1 MTDEPTPALA
11 LECVDLHVRYGTF
24 MAVDGVSLV
33 ARPGE
38 ILGLLGP
45 NGAGK
50 TSVVRAITT
59 IVPVTSGTILV
70 NGHDLTDPVAIRTS
84 IGVLPE
90 SNGYPGIQTAKAHL
104 TFYAELFG
112 LDPREA
118 RRQAEHRLRQLGLDD
133 KSQPIGTF
141 SRGMRQRL
149 GLARALINRPAV
161 LLLDEPTLGLDPA
174 GREDLLRQL
183 ASSAVEEGTCVILCS
198 HQLDEVERVCDRV
211 AVMDHGRIVADG
223 TVDHVVAGSGVTQR
237 ARIRVA
243 LGDVLA
249 ADEVLR
255 ALPAVSAVEYDNAR
269 PGDIDVELAPVDGAR
284 SQLLKVLL
292 DARIEPR
299 AFDFQRAALSDA
311 FLALT
316 SRGRET
322 E

>member
-1 MTDEPTPALA
+1 MTEEPTRDVA
-11 LECVDLHVRYGTF
+11 LECVDLQVRYGTF
-24 MAVDGVSLV
+24 TAVDGVSLI
-33 ARPGE
+33 ARPGQ

-59 IVPVTSGTILV
+59 IVPVTDGTILV

-90 SNGYPGIQTAKAHL
+90 SNGYPGAQTARAYL

-112 LDPREA
+112 LNPREA
-118 RRQAEHRLRQLGLDD
+118 RRQTDHRLRQVGLDD
-133 KSQPIGTF
+133 NPQPIGTF

-183 ASSAVEEGTCVILCS
+183 ASSAVDEGTCVILCS
-198 HQLDEVERVCDRV
+198 HQLDEVERVCDRI
-211 AVMDHGRIVADG
+211 AIMDHGRIAAEG
-223 TVDHVVAGSGVTQR
+223 TVDDVVARSGVTGR
-237 ARIRVA
+237 TTLRVA

-249 ADEVLR
+249 ADQALR
-255 ALPAVSAVEYDNAR
+255 GTPAVSAVEYDNAR
-269 PGDIDVELAPVDGAR
+269 PGDIQVELAAVDGAR
-284 SQLLKVLL
+284 GQLLQVLL

-299 AFDFQRAALSDA
+299 AFDFRRAALSDA

-316 SRGRET
+316 SRGRGAP
-322 E
+322 

>member
-1 MTDEPTPALA
+1 MARSWPWTESPSSR
-11 LECVDLHVRYGTF
+11 VR
-24 MAVDGVSLV
+24 
-33 ARPGE
+33 ARSSGSWA
-38 ILGLLGP
+38 P

-90 SNGYPGIQTAKAHL
+90 SNGYPGIQTAKAYL

-133 KSQPIGTF
+133 KSEPIGTF

-183 ASSAVEEGTCVILCS
+183 ASSAVEEGKHEGQRLTAPTA
-198 HQLDEVERVCDRV
+198 HRGGAPPPH
-211 AVMDHGRIVADG
+211 AVGP
-223 TVDHVVAGSGVTQR
+223 
-237 ARIRVA
+237 
-243 LGDVLA
+243 LVL
-249 ADEVLR
+249 
-255 ALPAVSAVEYDNAR
+255 P
-269 PGDIDVELAPVDGAR
+269 
-284 SQLLKVLL
+284 
-292 DARIEPR
+292 
-299 AFDFQRAALSDA
+299 
-311 FLALT
+311 T
-316 SRGRET
+316 
-322 E
+322 